1 MKITK
6 QRLQQIIQEEVNSHK
21 ASLGELDLPDRGF
34 DAKQW
39 DYART
44 QLDAKM
50 KSVLQDKESQVLN
63 IDDEKIMRIIRGL
76 DNVIGSNPSI
86 AEELTKAEK
95 SRKKELEKELDD
107 LKHK

>member
-6 QRLQQIIQEEVNSHK
+6 QRLKEIIKEELTK
-21 ASLGELDLPDRGF
+21 AALGELDIPGRGF
-34 DAKQW
+34 DADQW

-44 QLDAKM
+44 QLDAKI
-50 KSVLQDKESQVLN
+50 KSVLQDKESQVLG
-63 IDDEKIMRIIRGL
+63 IDDKKIMRIMRGL
-76 DNVIGSNPSI
+76 NNVIGSNPSI

-95 SRKKELEKELDD
+95 KRKKELEKELDD

>member
-6 QRLQQIIQEEVNSHK
+6 QRLKEIIKEELTKEMISSSDPMGGH
-21 ASLGELDLPDRGF
+21 
-34 DAKQW
+34 DAAQW
-39 DYART
+39 NYART

-63 IDDEKIMRIIRGL
+63 IDDEKIMRIMRGL
-76 DNVIGSNPSI
+76 NNVIGSNPSI